1 MKKFT
6 PVLLV
11 LLLLSACA
19 PAATPTPVP
28 TPAPPTVPP
37 LSVEEASC
45 ISSQPTQADID
56 RALAY
61 AGGVFTAP
69 DWERSYTVEDSRV
82 AVTWFGNTVSAVAF
96 LEALIFPC
104 GYEEIDLDY
113 FFGDENWDIIFG
125 NYQQYQRVD
134 ECRADDGFRLYQFR
148 AVDQDYDYDISYW
161 SKNDTDTRV
170 ITMMIVLPVGSDAL
184 MEEYAYS
191 LFPTLQSCP

>member
-1 MKKFT
+1 MKKIL
-6 PVLLV
+6 PVLILV
-11 LLLLSACA
+11 LLLSACA
-19 PAATPTPVP
+19 PSPSATATPTPAP
-28 TPAPPTVPP
+28 TMPPPP
-37 LSVEEASC
+37 VEEAGC

-61 AGGVFTAP
+61 TGGVFSAP

-96 LEALIFPC
+96 LEVLIFPC

-113 FFGDENWDIIFG
+113 FYGDENWDIIFA
-125 NYQQYQRVD
+125 NYQQYQQVA
-134 ECRADDGFRLYQFR
+134 ECRADDGSRLYQFQ
-148 AVDQDYDYDISYW
+148 AVDQGFDYDISYW

-184 MEEYAYS
+184 MKEYAYS
-191 LFPTLQSCP
+191 LFPTLQSCR